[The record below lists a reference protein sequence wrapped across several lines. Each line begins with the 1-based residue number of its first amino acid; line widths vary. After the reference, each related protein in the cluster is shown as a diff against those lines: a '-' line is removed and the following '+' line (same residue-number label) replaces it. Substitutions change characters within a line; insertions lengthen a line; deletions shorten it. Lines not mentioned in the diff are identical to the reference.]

1 VEQRLQRCVKGSVS
15 KKGFSQGE
23 IHKTNSDLQS
33 RDILA
38 LSHTQEDLMPFSRR
52 DFVKTSVLGAV
63 AAGVGT
69 RAQAE
74 DSTTQEHDQHSGS
87 YKRPIIVC
95 AHNGLNYLDDAFAF
109 LKSDG
114 DTLDAALK
122 VVKGP
127 EDDPNDTSVG
137 LGGIPNEEGVVEL
150 DACCMH
156 GPTRRAG
163 SVGAVRNIKNVSLV
177 SKAVMDHTGHVMLV
191 GEGAERFAVAVGFPR
206 ENLLTDHSRKIWL
219 LWKEYHSNEDW
230 WGPGLASPHWQPPDT
245 KPRNDDKP
253 HSQLWQERYRRL
265 EEHAAEL
272 GIAPELRHDAIHKI
286 LFPPTG
292 TIHCSALNEKGEI
305 SGCTTTSGLGFKLPG
320 RCGDSPIIGA
330 GCYTDQDIGSAGATG
345 SGEENIK
352 VAGAHTIVENMRHGM
367 SPQEAGMDALK
378 RIVRNYNNDM
388 NKLRFVDMTYYILRK
403 DGAYA
408 GVSLWEGYEPGK
420 PHKIAVHD
428 GTRRS
433 EKTVAMLKGFSQDFP
448 PDPKVPDDL
457 KKEYLK

>member
-1 VEQRLQRCVKGSVS
+1 MLPASVQ
-15 KKGFSQGE
+15 KEEF
-23 IHKTNSDLQS
+23 
-33 RDILA
+33 
-38 LSHTQEDLMPFSRR
+38 MPFSRR

-69 RAQAE
+69 RAQGE
-74 DSTTQEHDQHSGS
+74 DSKPGNGSQEHDAPSGS

-95 AHNGLNYLDDAFAF
+95 ANNGYAYLEDAFAF
-109 LKSDG
+109 LKSGG
-114 DTLDAALK
+114 DTLDAALR

-163 SVGAVRNIKNVSLV
+163 SVGGVRNIKNVSLV
-177 SKAVMDHTGHVMLV
+177 SKAVMEHTGHVMLV

-230 WGPGLASPHWQPPDT
+230 WGPGLADPHWQAPDA
-245 KPRNDDKP
+245 KPNEGRP
-253 HSQLWQERYRRL
+253 QAELWQERYRRL
-265 EEHAAEL
+265 EEYAAEL
-272 GIAPELRHDAIHKI
+272 GIEPELRREAIHKV

-305 SGCTTTSGLGFKLPG
+305 SGCTTTSGLGYKLPG
-320 RCGDSPIIGA
+320 RVGDSPIIGA
-330 GCYTDQDIGSAGATG
+330 GCCTDQDVGSAGATG

-367 SPQEAGMDALK
+367 SPHDAGMDALK
-378 RIVRNYNNDM
+378 RIVRNYNSDM

-408 GVSLWEGYEPGK
+408 GVSLWEGYEAGK
-420 PHKIAVHD
+420 PHKIAIHD
-428 GTRRS
+428 GAQRA
-433 EKTVAMLKGFSQDFP
+433 ENAVPLFKGFSQDFP
-448 PDPKVPDDL
+448 PEPRVPADVL
-457 KKEYLK
+457 KEFK